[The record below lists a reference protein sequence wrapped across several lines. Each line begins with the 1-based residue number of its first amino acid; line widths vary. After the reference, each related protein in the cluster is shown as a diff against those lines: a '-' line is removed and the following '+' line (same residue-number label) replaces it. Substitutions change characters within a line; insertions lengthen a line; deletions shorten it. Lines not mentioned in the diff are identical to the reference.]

1 MRKLQIG
8 ICTVLLFTAMLYGA
22 EGQSPEATEKTAKTE
37 SLPKPLYCAALLH
50 TVLHSG
56 GTTRTVSAD
65 FNRLLRDH
73 LGKERI
79 SMENADAIDRAMEQH
94 SRTQGKMEPS
104 AYAELGKML
113 HSNYLIVPNIRD
125 FDVKNVVVQLAPG
138 GGAML
143 RRIGFF
149 SGSLNILRA
158 ADGKQVHAIPFA
170 EKIDFSTLPE
180 ETKEWNILR
189 FYDYL
194 LKVSSEKLARQTGI
208 WLRAAEK

>member
-73 LGKERI
+73 LGKEKI

-94 SRTQGKMEPS
+94 SRTRGKMGPS
-104 AYAELGKML
+104 A
-113 HSNYLIVPNIRD
+113 
-125 FDVKNVVVQLAPG
+125 
-138 GGAML
+138 
-143 RRIGFF
+143 
-149 SGSLNILRA
+149 
-158 ADGKQVHAIPFA
+158 
-170 EKIDFSTLPE
+170 
-180 ETKEWNILR
+180 
-189 FYDYL
+189 
-194 LKVSSEKLARQTGI
+194 
-208 WLRAAEK
+208 